1 MFELNG
7 KPISIDYLKQKAEEF
22 GMSYEDFLNDSL
34 STGNL
39 VQKGG
44 DKTMAGVGVLRKE
57 FLPGQ
62 TQQTTFDPSSV
73 LTTAL
78 EADDEVEEETFSL
91 SDLRKNIVSRQDGNI
106 SSINEVKILKGR
118 VEEDKQKRF
127 LDFRLKYKT
136 DNPDEVVSNFYG
148 KDVFSEPVDPGR
160 TGGRV
165 YFLPDEKIG
174 GGKKLEGFLL
184 EDYDFRNTN
193 TLEGARD
200 FYLNQKSNE
209 ISIDFEKKYGENV
222 YNTIT
227 TQGENYISLEDMDIV
242 NLRKEGK
249 KDEADKL
256 AKDRGYVPLLDENNN
271 ITNWIP
277 KAIEDDAQNRAES
290 TDRDV
295 LEDQLKQSF
304 YKLLAAR
311 DLAYENSTEDTPLTR
326 HTLADV
332 SFGKSLVHKI
342 RDAFG
347 DDKSLDDVMAKIE
360 QSYKGDLIAGLNKIP
375 SKTATAKA
383 FNNALDEFVVLNR
396 ALAINADLTKIDE
409 QNFVR
414 EIFDATN
421 DRVAETLTS
430 LLEAN
435 GYESDP
441 NSIKR
446 AGSDWNKALGIKADW
461 QLRDVL
467 EGGRDVAAH
476 LVPLAASVYLT
487 KKLPVNL
494 GVTKLGQKTAKVK
507 SLNQFINGQANV
519 IGRYVKKHGPQS
531 RAFRS
536 AVDLTMGGIKETL
549 ILGMADVPAN
559 RLFGADPFVYN
570 EKTGEFTPT
579 FPFALG
585 FGNAAAAKILKRLNT
600 TDNFFTP
607 ALATIERSKTA
618 QSILQMNI
626 GATTGT
632 ATMFFAEE
640 VTKGVDNWKNLG
652 YESEEDMKQDHGFKN
667 LVETYIGMLM
677 FQSVSPSM
685 KQNSLAKLASGMRSD
700 ILKYTT
706 GLTPRSRKAMK
717 LFGIETN
724 EKGEFNLQEVKNKK
738 SQKQYEISRDKKLD
752 KKTKREKIQ
761 EIENAAEE
769 LIFHN
774 ELKLAKELAKKEG
787 KYREYLNK
795 TFVLA
800 NKLKTG
806 DKPTSEDIQRF
817 AELSP
822 VELKFL
828 KLKFGVTENS
838 DFSRMLDNK
847 YEVYKDIISR
857 VDQAYITKDRPGII
871 QGRMFEGISP
881 EARNK
886 QIQLLLEQA
895 EFAGEITR
903 LKLEAEKKPHLK
915 EINAEKIK
923 DIKEKQKLNAQ
934 DVIKNEQLYDKILK
948 EKFETEVQFS
958 KLMTKELGAGF
969 NLVGENAFVAMG
981 GTKGSEGF
989 FNRKTNQVYINRD
1002 RALEVRQLG
1011 TPLHEVTHA
1020 ILRNSLKESYID
1032 DQGVERTRVSK
1043 EGMTKINQF
1052 LNQLTSK
1059 ERAAVEK
1066 RMDQEYKYERN
1077 SKGDFILKNGKKI
1090 LRPENQYAEEY
1101 LTAFGDVLKN
1111 KEVIETPDLASRIS
1125 NFFTPIMRQAGFKNM
1140 QVTAENGRGLYNM
1153 IKAIQ
1158 KSSETGIIDKDVL
1171 NIAKTS
1177 KVITGKALAESRT
1190 ITEGMK
1196 EASTDIDRI
1205 YKEKS
1210 VGGYNEIIDRIKG
1223 KKEVIDPIT
1232 GEKTIKQGKDFIKQY
1247 TEIYEGHANYPE
1259 RKRDLY
1265 DAMAYDPTYGVLG
1278 SIMKYDASK
1287 GTTMA
1292 EHILGRLKRGKHID
1306 VANIILGKDAQRQFT
1321 KNLDAAEIKEV
1332 EAKQLTAEELTDIS
1346 LAKEK
1351 IQQAP
1356 NLRKSLVKG
1365 EEKGINQELID
1376 KVEATV
1382 VKTFGTKIPN
1392 PEAKGFR
1399 KSIEN
1404 SYKTELKKPIADLMG
1419 KGPEYE
1425 VFLRDNFDA
1434 IMKYVDKSFF
1444 VQMERL
1450 TPRKDRIFTEVEIES
1465 MSTKQTDK
1473 AIAEGRVPKN
1483 TNRNAGNTLWKFKK
1497 PAPAQFLKFYTGA
1510 GLGSTKGTRKDRLA
1524 EVIGIELAK
1533 DFTSEIL
1540 SRPEVAAKIK
1550 QISLLELEKSI
1561 EGTGKTSPKIAE
1573 AKKIIFDNYTER
1585 VAAQIGRDPN
1595 LAFSYTKEQFKQEV
1609 KELRDFFNKTELSF
1623 GEIYDVKTQKPLV
1636 KRSDGKEFNELAY
1649 NHVLEGYKNNL
1660 LDINVTRYQ
1669 NKILETTGK
1678 KIKKGTAYEYY
1689 TENNINKQI
1698 KGNKNVKV
1706 TSEVS
1711 EKAIQLPPQGIF
1723 KGGKVPMPDFMLEM
1737 YNNTLSWELK
1747 YKDART
1753 PKNSA
1758 GFIDYTQA
1766 YKDITAGKEFKL
1778 TDRKSP
1784 RKNATEEAI
1793 FVESVK
1799 EAILNGVPKVEKVLR
1814 DRGVLKEG
1822 ENFTST
1828 TKVPKEVYALLRG
1841 NENAKMSSSKQ
1852 TVNGDWVAADYN
1864 KKGVFNF
1871 QMATK
1876 GAFFLGSDPLGII
1889 KELGGTKLEGNF
1901 PLMTRVYGTSYKNK
1915 AGETM
1920 GYTYKLVGEA
1930 IISPK
1935 NITSESNFNLDSP
1948 NSVKQMINTKSAK
1961 RLKSIAESEAS
1972 AFKQNFLKFQ
1982 AQKQKGREFVKSI
1995 LESKTNTELIEK
2007 IKIVDKALENAQN
2020 PNKKSRG
2027 MSTFDFDETLI
2038 DKGKNFIVAT
2048 KGKDVVRISSGKW
2061 PVDGP
2066 KYAEQGY
2073 KFDFK
2078 DFVNVRGGIEGPLL
2092 QKMRNQIKKFGPE
2105 NVFVLTARPAES
2117 APAIQAWLKS
2127 KNINIKLENIT
2138 GLGNS
2143 TGEAKAMWMLEKFS
2157 EGYNDMYFVDDAIS
2171 NVKAVKEVLNQ
2182 LDIKSKVQQVYS
2194 KTNINKEINDIMQYS
2209 LGIKSSKKFSKA
2221 EGKVRGKDAKRRRFF
2236 LPDSAADFELL
2247 IEPLYGKG
2255 KKGIENKKWF
2265 ERNVIDQFEK
2275 GIDSYNTARQ
2285 TAKNDYMSLRK
2296 QNKDIVKQL
2305 PKEVEGTSFTHDM
2318 AMRIYLWNKAGY
2330 TIPDLAKT
2338 TEAKLVEYIKNNP
2351 ALRSYAEQFGKIT
2364 KQEKGLKEPSND
2376 WWAETMA
2383 GEVTNVDRGVSRK
2396 QYLNN
2401 FINIKNEVFS
2411 EKNLNKMESKLGS
2424 NWRESMED
2432 ILDRMETGR
2441 TRSLTLDRGS
2451 SMMMNY
2457 LNGGV
2462 GTIMNF
2468 NTRSALLQTIST
2480 INFLNMRENNPV
2492 AAAMAMA
2499 NTKQFVKDFMFIMN
2513 SDMLKQRRD
2522 GLAINVTEAELA
2534 SAAATSKNP
2543 INSMIA
2549 KILKVG
2555 YTPTKLADSFAISFG
2570 GATYYRNR
2578 IKMYE
2583 KQGLTTREAEKKA
2596 FIDFQK
2602 LSERTQQSSRP
2613 DLLSKQQTSLVG
2625 RIILP
2630 FANTPMQMN
2639 RRGMKDIL
2647 DIYKGRYEGVGE
2659 LSEKMGRVT
2668 YYMGAQVAIFA
2679 GLQSALFA
2687 MMLNDEDVSED
2698 KIIKTKEYALNT
2710 TSDSFLRGMGIK
2722 GAIVSGFKNATIK
2735 YMEQSK
2741 KGFTADYSE
2750 VGEALL
2756 NISPPIGSKF
2766 GRLDAAGERLK
2777 WAKIKKQQPGLEFGN
2792 PYLEAGLLTI
2802 ESITNA
2808 PVYSP
2813 YQNAL
2818 NIQHA
2823 LSNDYENWQR
2833 AHMLLGFSPYNVGIE
2848 KDKKEEKKVTPR
2860 VLKRQVLEREV
2871 LKRSIIK

>member
-2499 NTKQFVKDFMFIMN
+2499 NTRQFVKDFMFIMN

-2543 INSMIA
+2543 VNSMIA

>member
-57 FLPGQ
+57 FLPEQ

-73 LTTAL
+73 LTTDL

-256 AKDRGYVPLLDENNN
+256 AKDRGYVPLLDENDNL
-271 ITNWIP
+271 TNWIP

-409 QNFVR
+409 QNFLR

-421 DRVAETLTS
+421 DRIAGTLTS
-430 LLEAN
+430 LLDAN
-435 GYESDP
+435 GFESDP

-494 GVTKLGQKTAKVK
+494 RVTKLGQKTAKVK

-585 FGNAAAAKILKRLNT
+585 FGNAAAAKILKKLNT

-817 AELSP
+817 AKLSP

-1205 YKEKS
+1205 YKEK
-1210 VGGYNEIIDRIKG
+1210 GLEGYNEIIDRIKG
-1223 KKEVIDPIT
+1223 KKADGT
-1232 GEKTIKQGKDFIKQY
+1232 KGKDFIKQY
-1247 TEIYEGHANYPE
+1247 TEIYRDHAGYE
-1259 RKRDLY
+1259 SKKDILY
-1265 DAMAYDPTYGVLG
+1265 DAMASDPTYGVLG
-1278 SIMKYDASK
+1278 SIMSYNPAKNPSIAS
-1287 GTTMA
+1287 
-1292 EHILGRLKRGKHID
+1292 HILGRLKQGKHID
-1306 VANIILGKDAQRQFT
+1306 VANIVLGKDAQRQFT

-1425 VFLRDNFDA
+1425 VFLRENFDA
-1434 IMKYVDKSFF
+1434 IMKHVDKSFF

-1450 TPRKDRIFTEVEIES
+1450 TPRKDRIFTEVEIER
-1465 MSTKQTDK
+1465 MNPTQTDK
-1473 AIAEGRVPKN
+1473 AIADGRVPKN
-1483 TNRNAGNTLWKFKK
+1483 TSRTAGNTLYRFKK

-1609 KELRDFFNKTELSF
+1609 KELNDFFNKTELSF

-1636 KRSDGKEFNELAY
+1636 RRSDGKEFNELAY

-1669 NKILETTGK
+1669 NKILEATGK

-1711 EKAIQLPPQGIF
+1711 EKTIQLPPQGIF

-1766 YKDITAGKEFKL
+1766 YKDIIAGKEFKL

-1876 GAFFLGSDPLGII
+1876 GAFFLGSDPLGIV

-1935 NITSESNFNLDSP
+1935 NITSKSTFNLDSP
-1948 NSVKQMINTKSAK
+1948 GAIKKMMNTKSAK

>member
-57 FLPGQ
+57 FLPEQ

-73 LTTAL
+73 LTTDL

-256 AKDRGYVPLLDENNN
+256 AKDRGYVPLLDENDNL
-271 ITNWIP
+271 TNWIP

-409 QNFVR
+409 QNFLR

-421 DRVAETLTS
+421 DRIAGTLTS
-430 LLEAN
+430 LLDAN
-435 GYESDP
+435 GFESDP

-494 GVTKLGQKTAKVK
+494 RVTKLGQKTAKVK

-585 FGNAAAAKILKRLNT
+585 FGNAAAAKILKKLNT

-1205 YKEKS
+1205 YKEK
-1210 VGGYNEIIDRIKG
+1210 GLEGYNEIIDRIKG
-1223 KKEVIDPIT
+1223 KKVDGT
-1232 GEKTIKQGKDFIKQY
+1232 KGKDFIKQY
-1247 TEIYEGHANYPE
+1247 TEIYRDHAGYE
-1259 RKRDLY
+1259 SKKDILY
-1265 DAMAYDPTYGVLG
+1265 DAMASDPTYGVLG
-1278 SIMKYDASK
+1278 SIMSYNPAKNPSIAS
-1287 GTTMA
+1287 
-1292 EHILGRLKRGKHID
+1292 HILGRLKQGKHID
-1306 VANIILGKDAQRQFT
+1306 VANIVLGKDAQRQFT

-1425 VFLRDNFDA
+1425 VFLRENFDA
-1434 IMKYVDKSFF
+1434 IMKHVDKSFF

-1450 TPRKDRIFTEVEIES
+1450 TPRKDRIFTEVEIER
-1465 MSTKQTDK
+1465 MNPTQTDK
-1473 AIAEGRVPKN
+1473 AIADGRVPKN
-1483 TNRNAGNTLWKFKK
+1483 TSRTAGNTLYRFKK

-1609 KELRDFFNKTELSF
+1609 KELNDFFNKTELSF

-1636 KRSDGKEFNELAY
+1636 RRSDGKEFNELAY

-1669 NKILETTGK
+1669 NKILEATGK

-1711 EKAIQLPPQGIF
+1711 EKTIQLPPQGIF

-1766 YKDITAGKEFKL
+1766 YKDIIAGKEFKL

-1876 GAFFLGSDPLGII
+1876 GAFFLGSDPLGIV

-1935 NITSESNFNLDSP
+1935 NITSKSTFNLDSP
-1948 NSVKQMINTKSAK
+1948 GAIKKMMNTKSAK

-2209 LGIKSSKKFSKA
+2209 LGIKSSKKKI
-2221 EGKVRGKDAKRRRFF
+2221 FF
-2236 LPDSAADFELL
+2236 
-2247 IEPLYGKG
+2247 
-2255 KKGIENKKWF
+2255 
-2265 ERNVIDQFEK
+2265 
-2275 GIDSYNTARQ
+2275 TRQ
-2285 TAKNDYMSLRK
+2285 RC
-2296 QNKDIVKQL
+2296 
-2305 PKEVEGTSFTHDM
+2305 
-2318 AMRIYLWNKAGY
+2318 
-2330 TIPDLAKT
+2330 
-2338 TEAKLVEYIKNNP
+2338 
-2351 ALRSYAEQFGKIT
+2351 
-2364 KQEKGLKEPSND
+2364 
-2376 WWAETMA
+2376 
-2383 GEVTNVDRGVSRK
+2383 
-2396 QYLNN
+2396 
-2401 FINIKNEVFS
+2401 
-2411 EKNLNKMESKLGS
+2411 
-2424 NWRESMED
+2424 
-2432 ILDRMETGR
+2432 
-2441 TRSLTLDRGS
+2441 
-2451 SMMMNY
+2451 
-2457 LNGGV
+2457 
-2462 GTIMNF
+2462 
-2468 NTRSALLQTIST
+2468 
-2480 INFLNMRENNPV
+2480 
-2492 AAAMAMA
+2492 
-2499 NTKQFVKDFMFIMN
+2499 
-2513 SDMLKQRRD
+2513 
-2522 GLAINVTEAELA
+2522 
-2534 SAAATSKNP
+2534 
-2543 INSMIA
+2543 
-2549 KILKVG
+2549 
-2555 YTPTKLADSFAISFG
+2555 
-2570 GATYYRNR
+2570 
-2578 IKMYE
+2578 
-2583 KQGLTTREAEKKA
+2583 
-2596 FIDFQK
+2596 
-2602 LSERTQQSSRP
+2602 
-2613 DLLSKQQTSLVG
+2613 
-2625 RIILP
+2625 
-2630 FANTPMQMN
+2630 
-2639 RRGMKDIL
+2639 
-2647 DIYKGRYEGVGE
+2647 
-2659 LSEKMGRVT
+2659 
-2668 YYMGAQVAIFA
+2668 
-2679 GLQSALFA
+2679 
-2687 MMLNDEDVSED
+2687 
-2698 KIIKTKEYALNT
+2698 
-2710 TSDSFLRGMGIK
+2710 
-2722 GAIVSGFKNATIK
+2722 
-2735 YMEQSK
+2735 
-2741 KGFTADYSE
+2741 
-2750 VGEALL
+2750 
-2756 NISPPIGSKF
+2756 
-2766 GRLDAAGERLK
+2766 
-2777 WAKIKKQQPGLEFGN
+2777 
-2792 PYLEAGLLTI
+2792 
-2802 ESITNA
+2802 
-2808 PVYSP
+2808 
-2813 YQNAL
+2813 
-2818 NIQHA
+2818 
-2823 LSNDYENWQR
+2823 
-2833 AHMLLGFSPYNVGIE
+2833 
-2848 KDKKEEKKVTPR
+2848 
-2860 VLKRQVLEREV
+2860 
-2871 LKRSIIK
+2871 